1 MSRIFRAACAA
12 AVAATMSVA
21 FAMTVPGLAQTN
33 SGATVA
39 RPAVQ
44 AAGSPQTT
52 VFVST
57 PVVQDLPVVERAV
70 VTTESPRPLDGRASD
85 NDDGD
90 RANSLA
96 ELVRETMVAEAEDA
110 QHRCLA
116 QGVFYESR
124 AESLE
129 GQLAVAHVI
138 LNRARSGRFADTVCG
153 VLTQRG
159 QFSFVRGGAIP
170 TPRDGAQWRTA
181 LTIAQIAMED
191 DWASPVPGA
200 LFFHA
205 TRVSPG
211 WNRTRMGRIGN
222 HIFYR

>member
-1 MSRIFRAACAA
+1 MSRILRAACAA

-33 SGATVA
+33 AAAPVA

-44 AAGSPQTT
+44 TAGSPQTT

-57 PVVQDLPVVERAV
+57 PVVQDLPVVQHAV
-70 VTTESPRPLDGRASD
+70 ATTESANASD
-85 NDDGD
+85 NDGD
-90 RANSLA
+90 RADSLA
-96 ELVRETMVAEAEDA
+96 ELVRETTVADAADA

-181 LTIAQIAMED
+181 LAIAQIAMED

-211 WNRTRMGRIGN
+211 WNRTRMARIGN
-222 HIFYR
+222 HVFYR

>member
-33 SGATVA
+33 GETVVA
-39 RPAVQ
+39 RPVVETV
-44 AAGSPQTT
+44 GTPQNP
-52 VFVST
+52 VFVSN
-57 PVVQDLPVVERAV
+57 PVVQPTPVVERAV
-70 VTTESPRPLDGRASD
+70 QTTD
-85 NDDGD
+85 NADDNGD
-90 RANSLA
+90 DTDRSGSLS
-96 ELVRETMVAEAEDA
+96 ELVSDTTVASADNP
-110 QHRCLA
+110 QHQCLA

-181 LTIAQIAMED
+181 LAIARIAMD
-191 DWASPVPGA
+191 NDWASPVPGA

-205 TRVSPG
+205 SRVSPG
-211 WNRTRMGRIGN
+211 WNRTRMARIGN